1 MKTLPPQDY
10 RILKMATKITDLPEG
25 YVRKVERYD
34 YAIAK
39 VLFRPRTAKV
49 NQSLPFRVRLTN
61 IGISAYGPS
70 SPAPIGIAI
79 IGFNN
84 YVL

>member
-1 MKTLPPQDY
+1 
-10 RILKMATKITDLPEG
+10 MAPSVTYLPEG
-25 YVRKVERYD
+25 YLKKVQQYD

-39 VLFRPRTAKV
+39 VLFKPRTAKV

>member
-1 MKTLPPQDY
+1 
-10 RILKMATKITDLPEG
+10 MATSLTYLPEG
-25 YVRKVERYD
+25 YLKRVQQYD

-39 VLFRPRTAKV
+39 VLFKPRAAKV